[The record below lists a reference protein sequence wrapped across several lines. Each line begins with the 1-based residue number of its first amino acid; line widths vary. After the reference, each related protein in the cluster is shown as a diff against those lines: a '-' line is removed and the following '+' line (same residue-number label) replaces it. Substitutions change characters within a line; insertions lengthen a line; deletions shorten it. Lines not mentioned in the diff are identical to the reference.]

1 MLLCVK
7 CSIIF
12 FLYTDLER
20 KLSVRTDRQ
29 ELIRKGILPVTT
41 EGRNYNL
48 TSINDNLATYSSCL
62 RGKNTDPWLY
72 SMDLLRVNYLLTG
85 FVEISKK
92 ARKQSREE
100 IPPMIFIV
108 VLSHVITSVS

>member
-48 TSINDNLATYSSCL
+48 TSIKL
-62 RGKNTDPWLY
+62 
-72 SMDLLRVNYLLTG
+72 
-85 FVEISKK
+85 
-92 ARKQSREE
+92 
-100 IPPMIFIV
+100 MI
-108 VLSHVITSVS
+108 T